1 MLAFIGWQIYKL
13 ISLYLQSKKAEML
26 EEAKE
31 GVSDEAKDA
40 IIREYLAKMQAQN
53 DAQSEEAKAPVA
65 ENTQPAEEAD
75 QEENK
80 LPDGDENT

>member
-13 ISLYLQSKKAEML
+13 IALYLQAKKEQML

-40 IIREYLAKMQAQN
+40 IIREYLAKMQ
-53 DAQSEEAKAPVA
+53 SEGKAEPENVENAEIVEAEAP
-65 ENTQPAEEAD
+65 TAEE
-75 QEENK
+75 Q
-80 LPDGDENT
+80 NTTEV